1 MVDYVILRDGA
12 DLDIRSIFKVY
23 GFKLRISKRLRRSK
37 KGIVTMAKKKRT
49 APRKTQK
56 KGGKTR
62 KKLRPGLKKGK
73 RGPMGVLGKGPMG
86 VLGKGPMGVLG
97 KGP

>member
-1 MVDYVILRDGA
+1 MGRILTSGQFLKYTD
-12 DLDIRSIFKVY
+12 SSF
-23 GFKLRISKRLRRSK
+23 GFPKGSDARRK
-37 KGIVTMAKKKRT
+37 EQHTMAKKKRT

-86 VLGKGPMGVLG
+86 VLGKGP
-97 KGP
+97 

>member
-1 MVDYVILRDGA
+1 
-12 DLDIRSIFKVY
+12 
-23 GFKLRISKRLRRSK
+23 
-37 KGIVTMAKKKRT
+37 MAKKKRT

-86 VLGKGPMGVLG
+86 VLGKGP
-97 KGP
+97 